1 MARGQPCRPRRRL
14 PAVGVGSVPSA
25 RPSASLDRTPLRS
38 ASASGHSR
46 PRPGWAPGWW
56 GSGGR
61 DPSLWPLLRRIPS
74 WFFTAPRL
82 GVQGCRRGAGGSGVG
97 GGHGRG
103 QEAGLRAGEPCRNA
117 SAALCWRGP
126 FPAGTLQ
133 LPQVPSRLPEDA
145 PRSTLAAAPPPPA
158 QPLGGS
164 LGAPS
169 CLLQSP
175 RPRPAP
181 LAAVPLKAR
190 SAGAAL
196 LSRQAREARRR

>member
-1 MARGQPCRPRRRL
+1 MKVARGQPCRPRRRL
-14 PAVGVGSVPSA
+14 PAIGVGSVPSA
-25 RPSASLDRTPLRS
+25 RPSASLDRTPLRERERERTFPTS
-38 ASASGHSR
+38 AGLGSR
-46 PRPGWAPGWW
+46 GG
-56 GSGGR
+56 GGR
-61 DPSLWPLLRRIPS
+61 GPSPWPLRRRIPS

-82 GVQGCRRGAGGSGVG
+82 GVQGCRWGAGGSGVG
-97 GGHGRG
+97 GRDGRG

-117 SAALCWRGP
+117 SAALCWREP
-126 FPAGTLQ
+126 SPAGTLQ

-164 LGAPS
+164 LGGSFLPP
-169 CLLQSP
+169 QSP